1 MKIQYGVGILKLQM
15 EACDV
20 MQIKEKHAATIQVVY
35 KLCELVPLF

>member
-1 MKIQYGVGILKLQM
+1 M

-35 KLCELVPLF
+35 KLCELVPLFWKKNANKGPITLF